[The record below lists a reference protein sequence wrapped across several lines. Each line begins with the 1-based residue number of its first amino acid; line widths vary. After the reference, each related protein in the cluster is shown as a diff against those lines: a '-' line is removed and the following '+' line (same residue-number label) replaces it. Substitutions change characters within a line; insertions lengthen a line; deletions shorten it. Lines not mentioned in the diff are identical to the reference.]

1 MFNNM
6 LDESTEG
13 REGEREGRE
22 KESIET
28 DKIFEQITVENF
40 PNMGKEIVTQ
50 VQEA

>member
-28 DKIFEQITVENF
+28 VSSGNSL
-40 PNMGKEIVTQ
+40 M
-50 VQEA
+50 VQWLRL